1 MLCWYCKKKYDCNF
15 FIQPVKYRQ
24 LIIFMIVNVF
34 LVIVVI

>member
-1 MLCWYCKKKYDCNF
+1 MLCWYWKKNKTATF